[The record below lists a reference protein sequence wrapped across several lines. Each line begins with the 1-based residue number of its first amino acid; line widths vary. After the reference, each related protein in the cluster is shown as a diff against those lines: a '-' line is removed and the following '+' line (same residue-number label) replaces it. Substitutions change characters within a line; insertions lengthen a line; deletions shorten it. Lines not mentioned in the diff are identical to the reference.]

1 MVGMDRRSTLG
12 LKALLTAGAVLAI
25 ALLVQTVVNY
35 RYVSNNLIL
44 QEAIR
49 VAEERVRNVDRAA
62 RLTRPQDTEAF
73 RVLLDDLR
81 SETIDQVAGIALL
94 QSDGT
99 IVVASGKTT
108 VVSVLDKQRLVS
120 TARSAVMTHEWRDG
134 REILVGAF
142 PCRCGL
148 PRRAGDAPGA
158 KSDFGRHFVQVA
170 LYQDSLSAPFAR
182 LRRNAT
188 VSASAALTLLIALS
202 LIAARAGAFVRGK
215 QLEAQM
221 DLARQV
227 QRDILPPAGT
237 GRPLGVDFAA
247 ECLPAWQVGGDFYDV
262 VSLPGGR
269 VSFVLGDVSGHGIS
283 AALLMGLIHG
293 ATEQPAMGR
302 DG

>member
-1 MVGMDRRSTLG
+1 MDRRSTLG

-25 ALLVQTVVNY
+25 ALLVQTVVTY
-35 RYVSNNLIL
+35 RYVSNSLIL

-62 RLTRPQDTEAF
+62 RLIRPQDTAAF
-73 RVLLDDLR
+73 QVLLDDLR
-81 SETIDQVAGIALL
+81 SETTDQVAGIALL

-99 IVVASGKTT
+99 IVVASGTT
-108 VVSVLDKQRLVS
+108 IVASVRDTPRQVS
-120 TARSAVMTHEWRDG
+120 TARGPVMTHEWREG

-148 PRRAGDAPGA
+148 PRRAGDAPGT

-182 LRRNAT
+182 LRRNAI
-188 VSASAALTLLIALS
+188 VSASAALILLVALS

-227 QRDILPPAGT
+227 QRDIPTRKASGKLCSESRGTPIASKPA
-237 GRPLGVDFAA
+237 
-247 ECLPAWQVGGDFYDV
+247 
-262 VSLPGGR
+262 
-269 VSFVLGDVSGHGIS
+269 
-283 AALLMGLIHG
+283 
-293 ATEQPAMGR
+293 
-302 DG
+302 